1 MTDPAVPMKPPM
13 SPQEIADATFVTG
26 WAALFLDGK
35 TIEERAEFA
44 KAGAAL
50 VKALRTA
57 DMMARARP

>member
-1 MTDPAVPMKPPM
+1 M